1 MSIVVN
7 DWVLVAEIVP
17 GRRRWDAPLEG
28 SSVPRIGGS
37 GLAVEPA
44 VNKGEEKNE
53 LSRAG
58 DQCGDSN
65 ETGHRHERGH
75 EIVDERRIAPD
86 ITHQPPIMEPHE
98 NAVNARESDPEKEPS

>member
-44 VNKGEEKNE
+44 VNKGEEENE
-53 LSRAG
+53 LSGAG

-65 ETGHRHERGH
+65 EAVHRHERRH
-75 EIVDERRIAPD
+75 EVGEGKRIAPGN
-86 ITHQPPIMEPHE
+86 THQPPIMGLPED
-98 NAVNARESDPEKEPS
+98 AVNGHGGDTEM